1 MRHLAALC
9 LAALLCACG
18 TSIED
23 GMDTANDL
31 LYHKQYVESER
42 LYRKL
47 LRRLEDQGRNLS
59 DGQENERLA
68 VLDRLGKLNAL
79 YLHDYD
85 AAIKFYRQLVKLYP
99 RTDQAMAA
107 LA

>member
-1 MRHLAALC
+1 MRQPTALAFC
-9 LAALLCACG
+9 ALLAACG
-18 TSIED
+18 TSIEE

-31 LYHKQYVESER
+31 LYHKEYVESER

-47 LRRLEDQGRNLS
+47 LRRLEDHGRNLS
-59 DGQENERLA
+59 DSQENERLA

-99 RTDQAMAA
+99 RT
-107 LA
+107 